1 MVSSE
6 DWAYL
11 AGLID
16 GEGTVALYSN
26 PHGGSSNCY
35 VTVVRISNTN
45 LDLIDWIVERFGARV
60 VEYNRERSSSFG
72 HKRLYRAEWAS
83 ASDVGTI
90 LQGVMPYL
98 VAKKRFAEMLMSFIT
113 VPKWEK
119 EMREIVLNNFKE
131 IR

>member
-6 DWAYL
+6 EWAYL

-16 GEGTVALYSN
+16 GEGTIALYSN
-26 PHGGSSNCY
+26 SHGGSNNCY
-35 VTVVRISNTN
+35 VTVVRVSNTN
-45 LDLIDWIVERFGARV
+45 LDLINWIVEKFGARI

-83 ASDVGTI
+83 RYEVGTI
-90 LQGVMPYL
+90 LQGVLPYL
-98 VAKKRFAEMLMSFIT
+98 TAKKELAENLMNFIT

-131 IR
+131 AR